1 MDAIALAQS
10 LDASKDAGG
19 NVSLRRLE
27 QQLAQN
33 GHDELARAV
42 RALAGS
48 ITAGKLY
55 FDETVP
61 WF

>member
-1 MDAIALAQS
+1 MDAMALAQS
-10 LDASKDAGG
+10 LDASRDAGG

-27 QQLAQN
+27 QQLAQS

-48 ITAGKLY
+48 ITAGKLS
-55 FDETVP
+55 FDQTAP